1 MRKIK
6 VIMSKRKKIVAIILV
21 AVLGL
26 CVYIFRTTHIREIPD
41 IEDWVA
47 DPYNGTVI
55 VKCFIIANPPKEF
68 SALRDLAEQ
77 HLDEHLDEIVSPGDV
92 QTMYKCFFYR
102 ASRRMPWWW
111 KENSSPW
118 KYDYID
124 QHTDDMIIAVYWTTE
139 DSIREYHVMKKS
151 NSKDDY
157 GATLE
162 KVYYKGSS
170 MIEE

>member
-1 MRKIK
+1 MRKIN
-6 VIMSKRKKIVAIILV
+6 VIVSKRKKVVAVVLV

-26 CVYIFRTTHIREIPD
+26 CVYIFGTSHIREIPD
-41 IEDWVA
+41 VEDWVA
-47 DPYNGTVI
+47 FPYDMSTV
-55 VKCFIIANPPKEF
+55 VKRYIIANPPKEF

-77 HLDEHLDEIVSPGDV
+77 HLDEIVSPHDV

-124 QHTDDMIIAVYWTTE
+124 QHTDDMIITVYWTTE